1 MRLSSSSSFLFLFLS
16 ASICYVAT
24 ENQWIVTLKPRH
36 QLFLAR
42 DLPQIQLDHTFVV
55 LDSYPPSDWLAHADL
70 VAIEPVQTVHKSAIQ
85 PGSAYWHLD
94 RLDGGEASIPNL
106 DGRYS
111 YTRLGSG
118 VTAFVLDSGVR
129 LTHEQ
134 FGGRAS
140 FGFDTFGDNF
150 QVTRSANKVRGQ
162 D

>member
-1 MRLSSSSSFLFLFLS
+1 M
-16 ASICYVAT
+16 
-24 ENQWIVTLKPRH
+24 TLKPRH
-36 QLFLAR
+36 QLFLAD

-55 LDSYPPSDWLAHADL
+55 MNEFPTAEWLADEDI

-85 PGSAYWHLD
+85 AGSAYWHLD

-150 QVTRSANKVRGQ
+150 QVTRSGDRT

>member
-1 MRLSSSSSFLFLFLS
+1 MRLSSSFFLFLFFL
-16 ASICYVAT
+16 SICCLAQDT
-24 ENQWIVTLKPRH
+24 QWIVTLKPRH
-36 QLFLAR
+36 RLALAN

-55 LDSYPPSDWLAHADL
+55 LDSYPTTEWLAREDI
-70 VAIEPVQTVHKSAIQ
+70 VAIEPVQSVHKSAIQ

-94 RLDGGEASIPNL
+94 RLDGGEASTPNL

>member
-1 MRLSSSSSFLFLFLS
+1 MVCDGKDH
-16 ASICYVAT
+16 A
-24 ENQWIVTLKPRH
+24 QWIVTLKPRH
-36 QLFLAR
+36 RLFLAD
-42 DLPQIQLDHTFVV
+42 DLSQIQLDHTFVIM
-55 LDSYPPSDWLAHADL
+55 DEFPTAEWLADEDI